1 MESSEGGEHGTHR
14 LGSNQSGLKSIQI
27 RDEEQSRGMKLR
39 FADLKSDITGY
50 GINELASSSGIG
62 GQDRRDSLMYSK
74 LRDAS

>member
-1 MESSEGGEHGTHR
+1 
-14 LGSNQSGLKSIQI
+14 
-27 RDEEQSRGMKLR
+27 MKLR

-62 GQDRRDSLMYSK
+62 GHDRRDSLVYSK